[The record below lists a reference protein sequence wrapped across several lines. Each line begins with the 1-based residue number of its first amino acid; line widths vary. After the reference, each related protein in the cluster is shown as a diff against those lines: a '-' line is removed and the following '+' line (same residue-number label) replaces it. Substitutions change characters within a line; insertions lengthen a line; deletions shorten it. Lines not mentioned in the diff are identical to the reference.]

1 MAIPL
6 HPDAGQLL
14 SSAGLFC
21 DPLFM
26 TLATEKPALAGMPE
40 IDGYR
45 VIRPLG
51 RGGMATVYLA
61 QQISLDREVAIKVLS
76 SLSSQDEELALR
88 FEHEARIIA
97 RLEHPSIV
105 SVHHVGRTASGQPF
119 YVMPWL
125 SRGDLSQRNLQQN
138 EQEIAEVLRALLD
151 ALGYAH
157 ARGVVHRDVKP
168 ENVLF
173 DASGR
178 PQLADFGIALA
189 RRQVSDR
196 ITGNGLA
203 LGSGGY
209 MSPEQ
214 SRAQEVDGRADLYS
228 VGVLT
233 YELLTGELPF
243 RATDPLSLALK
254 HSQEA
259 IPRLPASLQHWQGFI
274 DRAMAKN
281 RRQRFRNAESMRR
294 ALEAVINRTLPL
306 PAQTVRTLRSVG
318 RDLRHSPVWL
328 FASGVVL
335 AAVLAWGY
343 LQWWRPAQRLQ
354 ADVLDAQTS
363 TPPLA
368 AAAAIS
374 ARLQLAREQLDRGDA
389 VTPAGANAAESY
401 LDVLKAEPENPE
413 ALSGLDDVFR
423 SLGESVIVA
432 LADGRDTDA
441 RNLYA
446 QAELLATESGLGQRP
461 GWSAM
466 RQSVSGVLL
475 RRLKSAI
482 DRVDRA
488 TALEQV
494 QALRQLDLQSPDLE
508 ALQSRAESL
517 PQAGQRLQEPGG
529 PALVFL
535 PARLGGSQLDNPVAM
550 MQRELTVGEFARF
563 IHDSRHRVAD
573 CTRRDTRLPSVAGN
587 RHWRKPGF
595 PQGDDEPV
603 VCISAIDADAYA
615 DWLSQKTGAR
625 YRVPSLAEWRHAAQV
640 PGNIECGSANLHD
653 RRGCDDGVG
662 FTSVAGRFAADA
674 LGLTDMVGNVSEWSA
689 SCDAG
694 GCEKRLVAGSSWRTD
709 RESARSMNASPVEL
723 LSARTGFDD
732 VGVRLVRDVDSASLP
747 ALRREPA
754 AQ

>member
-1 MAIPL
+1 MA
-6 HPDAGQLL
+6 
-14 SSAGLFC
+14 
-21 DPLFM
+21 
-26 TLATEKPALAGMPE
+26 LAPETSPLAGMPE

-61 QQISLDREVAIKVLS
+61 QQLSLDREVAIKVLS

-196 ITGNGLA
+196 ITSNGLA

-259 IPRLPASLQHWQGFI
+259 IPRLPMHLQHWQGFI

-294 ALEAVINRTLPL
+294 ALDAVINRTLPL
-306 PAQTVRTLRSVG
+306 PAHTVQTLRTVSRG
-318 RDLRHSPVWL
+318 IRHSPLWLLVSGVALAVVLVWL
-328 FASGVVL
+328 
-335 AAVLAWGY
+335 Y
-343 LQWWRPAQRLQ
+343 TQWWRPAQRLQ
-354 ADVLDAQTS
+354 ATTTS
-363 TPPLA
+363 EIDQPSSLA

-374 ARLQLAREQLDRGDA
+374 ARLQVAREQLSRGDA
-389 VTPAGANAAESY
+389 VTPAGDNAAESY
-401 LDVLKAEPENPE
+401 LDILKAEPENAD
-413 ALSGLDDVFR
+413 ALAGLDEVFR

-441 RNLYA
+441 RSLYA
-446 QAELLATESGLGQRP
+446 QAEMLATEGGLGMRP
-461 GWSAM
+461 GWAAM
-466 RQSVSGVLL
+466 RQTVSGVLQ
-475 RRLKSAI
+475 RRLKDAI
-482 DRVDRA
+482 DRLDRS
-488 TALEQV
+488 TALDQV
-494 QALRQLDLQSPDLE
+494 QVLRLLSLQTSETDALRQL
-508 ALQSRAESL
+508 AESL
-517 PQAGQRLQEPGG
+517 PQAGQRLRDNDG

-535 PARLGGSQLDNPVAM
+535 PARLGGSQLDRPVAM
-550 MQRELTVGEFARF
+550 MQRELTVGEFAQF
-563 IHDSRHRVAD
+563 IHDSRHRVAE

-603 VCISAIDADAYA
+603 VCISALDVDAYA

-640 PGNIECGSANLHD
+640 PASIECGSANLHD

-662 FTSVAGRFAADA
+662 FTSPSGRFAADP
-674 LGLTDMVGNVSEWSA
+674 LGMTDLVGNVSEWTA
-689 SCDAG
+689 SCAAESCD
-694 GCEKRLVAGSSWRTD
+694 KRLVAGSSWRTD
-709 RESARSMNASPVEL
+709 RAGAQSANASPVEL
-723 LSARTGFDD
+723 LGARSGYDD
-732 VGVRLVRDVDSASLP
+732 VGVRLLREVDSQSLQG
-747 ALRREPA
+747 LRADQSGR
-754 AQ
+754 